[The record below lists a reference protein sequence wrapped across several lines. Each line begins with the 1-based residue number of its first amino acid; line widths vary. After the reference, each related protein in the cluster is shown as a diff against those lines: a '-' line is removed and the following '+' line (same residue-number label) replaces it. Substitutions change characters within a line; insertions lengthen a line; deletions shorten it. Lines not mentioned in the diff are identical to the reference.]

1 MIRFRKFPCLR
12 KTIIL
17 WAVTVIGTIIITAW
31 QCGSLT
37 IHGVFKCFFFFFFLH
52 LVFYVDNRLTHPDTY
67 RNWVALADAP
77 VYRKTGDKYVLYY
90 IAEKSTKVRI
100 EAISLND
107 GYILLTDGGYLS
119 FDETSYWEM
128 SDSIIGTPYWMILF
142 KEITEG
148 KHPDLKVEDAFAL

>member
-1 MIRFRKFPCLR
+1 MPASWYFE
-12 KTIIL
+12 
-17 WAVTVIGTIIITAW
+17 WE
-31 QCGSLT
+31 
-37 IHGVFKCFFFFFFLH
+37 HFLSP
-52 LVFYVDNRLTHPDTY
+52 TGKK
-67 RNWVALADAP
+67 
-77 VYRKTGDKYVLYY
+77 KTGDKYVLYY
-90 IAEKSTKVRI
+90 IAEKGTKVRI